1 MITFRTVS
9 DSLGEAL
16 FFRFDGREA
25 GCIGQGRDGRVEV
38 FFADMLDEPTAD
50 T

>member
-16 FFRFDGREA
+16 FFQVD
-25 GCIGQGRDGRVEV
+25 GRDGRVEV
-38 FFADMLDEPTAD
+38 FFADMLDAPTAE